1 MIEITINDLINSGDI
16 FRDLAQQPIKMRVAY
31 NIARIIREIENEM
44 KLFEET
50 RRKLFDKYGEKDEN
64 GELLINADGNIT
76 ITPENISL
84 YNNEI
89 QDVLNTS
96 ITLNAEKLNI
106 EDLENIELTPNQV
119 YLINAFINE

>member
-89 QDVLNTS
+89 QEVLNTS

>member
-16 FRDLAQQPIKMRVAY
+16 FRELAQQPIKMRVAY
-31 NIARIIREIENEM
+31 NIARIIREVENEM
-44 KLFEET
+44 RIFEET

-89 QDVLNTS
+89 QEVLNTS

>member
-16 FRDLAQQPIKMRVAY
+16 FRELAQQPIKMRVAY
-31 NIARIIREIENEM
+31 NIARIIREVENEM
-44 KLFEET
+44 KIFEET

-89 QDVLNTS
+89 QEVLNTS

>member
-16 FRDLAQQPIKMRVAY
+16 FRNLAQQPIKMRVAY

-89 QDVLNTS
+89 QEVLNTS